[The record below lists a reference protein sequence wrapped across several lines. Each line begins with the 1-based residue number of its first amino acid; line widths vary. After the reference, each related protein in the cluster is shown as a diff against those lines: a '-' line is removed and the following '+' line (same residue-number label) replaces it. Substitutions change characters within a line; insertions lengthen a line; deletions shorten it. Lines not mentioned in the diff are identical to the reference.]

1 MAEQSAAMDCLLL
14 FCCVGHSAKIL
25 YVRMKKRSMV
35 LVACDV
41 CCVLGFAVNLRL
53 LQLDN
58 WYEATALMKAWV
70 FQLLMAQE

>member
-1 MAEQSAAMDCLLL
+1 MAERIVAMDCLLL

-35 LVACDV
+35 LVAYDV
-41 CCVLGFAVNLRL
+41 CCALGFAVNLRL

-58 WYEATALMKAWV
+58 WYEAIALMKVWV
-70 FQLLMAQE
+70 FPMRMAQE